1 MQNMQNMQNISP
13 LFFWSKDQKSKI
25 SESESLINSRTCL
38 GHLVLFLLEYEFIV
52 NKARKRNI
60 ISLSIL
66 VCLIPISHVCF
77 LRRVQNKQSWRLIYQ
92 QSKFY
97 FQRFFFPKPKR
108 SRPSLCQDA
117 KLYFTPFW
125 KRGGQ
130 DQSNSRREQVWR
142 WLGAAAGLTWI
153 WDGCTLRPT
162 HDLNTIEQHIK
173 NTQIKFKANSQT
185 QSNRLRPPDLL
196 SLPEE
201 CSSIH
206 TFA

>member
-1 MQNMQNMQNISP
+1 M
-13 LFFWSKDQKSKI
+13 
-25 SESESLINSRTCL
+25 
-38 GHLVLFLLEYEFIV
+38 
-52 NKARKRNI
+52 
-60 ISLSIL
+60 
-66 VCLIPISHVCF
+66 CF

-97 FQRFFFPKPKR
+97 FQWFFFPKPNR
-108 SRPSLCQDA
+108 SRPSSCQDA

-153 WDGCTLRPT
+153 WDGCTLGPT

-173 NTQIKFKANSQT
+173 KQTQIKSKANSQT
-185 QSNRLRPPDLL
+185 KCNRLRPLTSFHSQRSAVQFTPLL
-196 SLPEE
+196 NSWPGISLAATCRMLIGHNDQSRRFNRLHHE
-201 CSSIH
+201 SQQLH
-206 TFA
+206 HHF

>member
-1 MQNMQNMQNISP
+1 MYSAVLP
-13 LFFWSKDQKSKI
+13 P
-25 SESESLINSRTCL
+25 SLMI
-38 GHLVLFLLEYEFIV
+38 H
-52 NKARKRNI
+52 
-60 ISLSIL
+60 
-66 VCLIPISHVCF
+66 VCSIPISHVCF

-97 FQRFFFPKPKR
+97 FQRFFFPKPNR
-108 SRPSLCQDA
+108 SIPSSCQDA

-153 WDGCTLRPT
+153 WDGCTLGPT

-173 NTQIKFKANSQT
+173 NTNTNHTNTIQSVASPWSPFTPRGVQFNSHLCLT
-185 QSNRLRPPDLL
+185 HGRGF
-196 SLPEE
+196 
-201 CSSIH
+201 H
-206 TFA
+206 